1 MLSAMEQVAE
11 LTQRRE
17 PIRVV
22 VVDDQ
27 ELFRRGLIMLIA
39 AEDDIDVV
47 GEASDGDEAA
57 ELAASTVPDVVLMD
71 VRMPKRSGI
80 EACRTI
86 KQVAPSAKI
95 IMLTVS
101 DEEGDL
107 YDAIKNGASGY
118 LLKDASID
126 QVAQAIRVVADG
138 QSLISPSMA
147 AKLLEE
153 FKSIT
158 SVGSKP
164 DVIMPKLTDRELEV
178 LNLVARGLN
187 NREIARDLY
196 ISENTVKNHV
206 RNILEKLQLHS
217 RMEAVMYAVREK
229 LLDIP

>member
-1 MLSAMEQVAE
+1 MSESVGSPHP
-11 LTQRRE
+11 E

-27 ELFRRGLIMLIA
+27 ELFRRGMVMLLSV
-39 AEDDIDVV
+39 EDDIEVV
-47 GEASDGDEAA
+47 GEASDGDEAS
-57 ELAASTVPDVVLMD
+57 ELAASLVPDVVLLD

-80 EACRTI
+80 EACAAI
-86 KQVAPSAKI
+86 KEVAPSANI

-101 DEEGDL
+101 DEEADL
-107 YDAIKNGASGY
+107 YEAIKSGASGY

-126 QVAQAIRVVADG
+126 QVAQAVRLVADG

-153 FKSIT
+153 FKLIASAGSRPDSIA
-158 SVGSKP
+158 P
-164 DVIMPKLTDRELEV
+164 RLTQRELDV
-178 LNLVARGLN
+178 LRLVARGLN
-187 NREIARDLY
+187 NKDIASDLF

-206 RNILEKLQLHS
+206 RNMLEKLQLHS

-229 LLDIP
+229 LLDLS